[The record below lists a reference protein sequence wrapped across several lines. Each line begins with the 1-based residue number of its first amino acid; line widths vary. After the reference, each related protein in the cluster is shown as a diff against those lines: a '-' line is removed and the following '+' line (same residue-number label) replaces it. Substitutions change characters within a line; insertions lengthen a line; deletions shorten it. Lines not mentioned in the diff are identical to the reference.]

1 MGKSPARCAKLGIDL
16 DMSQST
22 SADVVRA
29 AGVVL
34 LRGTQGRYETL
45 AVHRPHRSDWSLPKG
60 KIEPGE
66 HVLAAAIR
74 ECDEETG
81 IQAVLGARLPTQEYT
96 ALGQLKTVEYW
107 VAHVKAEE
115 EFQPN
120 DEVDE
125 LRWVNVQS
133 ARHLLTY
140 AHDITLVEQ
149 AATLPPTQPLII
161 LRHAQAVKRS
171 DFDGRHDYDRPING
185 KGRSQAKSL
194 IPLLDAYG
202 ITAVHSSDAQRCT
215 QSVKRYAKAA
225 QVPVIPEASL
235 SEERFLENPKRVT
248 SRILDLASQQQSL
261 VICSHRPVLP
271 TILDAVAKT
280 LGDDPSRSY
289 WDPKLQ
295 PGSFIVVHR
304 AFSPNG
310 TPRVV
315 SVERHQIEG

>member
-1 MGKSPARCAKLGIDL
+1 
-16 DMSQST
+16 MSQPN
-22 SADVVRA
+22 SAEVVRA

-60 KIEPGE
+60 KIDPGE
-66 HVLAAAIR
+66 HVITAAIR

-81 IQAVLGARLPTQEYT
+81 IQAILGARLPTQEYT
-96 ALGQLKTVEYW
+96 ALGQPKTVDYW
-107 VAHVKAEE
+107 VAHMKAEE

-140 AHDITLVEQ
+140 AHDVTLVEQ

-161 LRHAQAVKRS
+161 LRHTQAVKRS

-215 QSVKRYAKAA
+215 QSVKRFAKAI

-235 SEERFLENPKRVT
+235 SEERFLENPKRVA
-248 SRILDLASQQQSL
+248 SRMRDLASQQQSL
-261 VICSHRPVLP
+261 VICSHRPVMP
-271 TILDAVAKT
+271 TILETVAKT
-280 LGDDPSRSY
+280 LGDDPSRPY

-295 PGSFIVVHR
+295 PGAFIVVHR
-304 AFSPNG
+304 AFAPDG

-315 SVERHQIEG
+315 SVERHQLEG

>member
-1 MGKSPARCAKLGIDL
+1 
-16 DMSQST
+16 MSESLST
-22 SADVVRA
+22 EVVRA

-60 KIEPGE
+60 KIDSGE
-66 HVLAAAIR
+66 HVIAAAVR

-81 IQAVLGARLPTQEYT
+81 VHVVLGARLPTQEYI
-96 ALGQLKTVEYW
+96 ALGQPKTVDYW
-107 VAHVKAEE
+107 VAHMRTEE
-115 EFQPN
+115 DFQSN

-125 LRWVNVQS
+125 MRWVNIQS

-140 AHDITLVEQ
+140 SHDIKLVEQ

-161 LRHAQAVKRS
+161 LRHTQAVKRS
-171 DFDGRHDYDRPING
+171 DFKGKHDYERPING

-215 QSVKRYAKAA
+215 QSVKRFAKAI

-235 SEERFLENPKRVT
+235 SEEHFHENPKRVAN
-248 SRILDLASQQQSL
+248 RIRDLAGQQQSL
-261 VICSHRPVLP
+261 VICSHQPVMP
-271 TILDAVAKT
+271 TILETVAKT
-280 LGDDPSRSY
+280 LGDDPSRPH

-304 AFSPNG
+304 AFAPDG
-310 TPRVV
+310 TPRMV
-315 SVERHQIEG
+315 SVERHQIDE